1 MMTKDNY
8 FIDDIEDLKEI
19 LSEITDINAPV
30 NKNLATLLHLC
41 CIMSC
46 DTAPIEYLLEK
57 GANPHIKDK
66 FGLTA
71 FDYAIRNPNQWA
83 RILNYK
89 VKGLCLAVLLKF
101 SVHCLN
107 PNALAFLI
115 FFHFYRLFLLQ
126 TLSQYVYSI

>member
-83 RILNYK
+83 EVLNY
-89 VKGLCLAVLLKF
+89 LTLKYIKNGYI
-101 SVHCLN
+101 V
-107 PNALAFLI
+107 
-115 FFHFYRLFLLQ
+115 
-126 TLSQYVYSI
+126 

>member
-1 MMTKDNY
+1 MMTKNNY
-8 FIDDIEDLKEI
+8 LIDDVEDLKEI
-19 LSEITDINAPV
+19 LSEIDDINAPV

-83 RILNYK
+83 RILNYI
-89 VKGLCLAVLLKF
+89 ALK
-101 SVHCLN
+101 
-107 PNALAFLI
+107 
-115 FFHFYRLFLLQ
+115 
-126 TLSQYVYSI
+126 

>member
-1 MMTKDNY
+1 MMNKNNY
-8 FIDDIEDLKEI
+8 FIDDVDDLKEI
-19 LSEITDINAPV
+19 LSEIDDINAPV
-30 NKNLATLLHLC
+30 NKNLGTLLHLC

-83 RILNYK
+83 RILNYI
-89 VKGLCLAVLLKF
+89 ALK
-101 SVHCLN
+101 
-107 PNALAFLI
+107 
-115 FFHFYRLFLLQ
+115 
-126 TLSQYVYSI
+126 

>member
-41 CIMSC
+41 CIMSSN
-46 DTAPIEYLLEK
+46 TEPIEYLLEK

-83 RILNYK
+83 RILNYI
-89 VKGLCLAVLLKF
+89 ALK
-101 SVHCLN
+101 
-107 PNALAFLI
+107 
-115 FFHFYRLFLLQ
+115 
-126 TLSQYVYSI
+126 